1 MDAPAGRRRSLPFI
15 LVGLVVL
22 GYLALGVSEAWTDA
36 PTFDEPV
43 YVSSGL
49 AALLQ
54 HDLVV
59 NDEHPPL
66 DKALAALPVLLV
78 HPMMPRAHSGPTNDE
93 RAYSA
98 WFVTLQTAAGSLRR
112 VTFVSR
118 LVPLAESIGIA
129 LVLFALA
136 SELFGT
142 GAGALAAVLWLA
154 SPLVLG
160 IGHLDGTDIPFT
172 LAVVLNSWA
181 LTRWFR
187 HGSRAALV
195 AVGLAG
201 ALLASTQSTG
211 ILLVGLD
218 VAVVAFT
225 SRALGLRRSLTRCAL
240 VALLVWLGVWLP
252 YLVLDPATLTHGIS
266 IVPRPYLEGISYL
279 AGHDTVAA
287 PGYLL
292 GHAYTGG
299 RWWFWPLSMAIKLP
313 IALLALLVAGA
324 ASWRVLERKGRLV
337 AARGPSRAG
346 RHPHRLH
353 VVPAP
358 RPRCALPAS
367 GPGPRVRSQ
376 WGPGARGVQSADQI
390 PPPTGSPHHD
400 PGRGQRGRHGRL
412 VSGLPG
418 LDLGPVPTCLLNR
431 DGLRCRLG
439 AGSLPTRIMGERTA
453 SVGRVLRSPRCA
465 HRRGGTTARGC
476 VTGWGDRVGGGVG
489 HRPHGDATWLVGLA
503 AKLLPRRR
511 PGRLDTGVPLRP
523 AATGDGPGTG
533 ITTGTLPRWCNGL
546 GTERSP
552 LVVGLT

>member
-93 RAYSA
+93 RAYNA
-98 WFVTLQTAAGSLRR
+98 RFVTLQTAAGSLRR

-225 SRALGLRRSLTRCAL
+225 SRALGLRRSLTRCTL

-337 AARGPSRAG
+337 ALVVLLVPAAILTAFTLFLPRDLGVRYLLPVLALGCAASGALVRAASSRRTRFHRPLALLITILVVASVAATADSFPDSLAWTSVPFRPAYSTVTDSDVDWGQGLYQLESWERG
-346 RHPHRLH
+346 RHPW
-353 VVPAP
+353 VAYF
-358 RPRCALPAS
+358 
-367 GPGPRVRSQ
+367 GPR
-376 WGPGARGVQSADQI
+376 G
-390 PPPTGSPHHD
+390 
-400 PGRGQRGRHGRL
+400 
-412 VSGLPG
+412 
-418 LDLGPVPTCLLNR
+418 VPTDVGGRPLV
-431 DGLRCRLG
+431 G
-439 AGSLPTRIMGERTA
+439 A
-453 SVGRVLRSPRCA
+453 SPA
-465 HRRGGTTARGC
+465 G
-476 VTGWGDRVGGGVG
+476 VTGWVAVSATALTETQRGSLAWLRNFCPVDVLAGSILVY
-489 HRPHGDATWLVGLA
+489 HFVRP
-503 AKLLPRRR
+503 P
-511 PGRLDTGVPLRP
+511 P
-523 AATGDGPGTG
+523 ATGPAPASPPGLCPGGATVSERSA
-533 ITTGTLPRWCNGL
+533 PRW
-546 GTERSP
+546 S
-552 LVVGLT
+552 